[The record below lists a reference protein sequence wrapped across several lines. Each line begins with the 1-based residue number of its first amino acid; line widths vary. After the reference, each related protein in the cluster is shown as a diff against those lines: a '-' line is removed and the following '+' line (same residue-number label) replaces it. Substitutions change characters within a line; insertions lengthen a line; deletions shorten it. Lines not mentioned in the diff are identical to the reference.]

1 MNHFTKDD
9 LLNEIRG
16 FMWALADSLERVYA
30 PNVGWALL
38 GIERE
43 KFPAMKSGGSY
54 TYPFGVMD
62 LELKDIDP
70 SKFLVTD
77 VLLEMYDYGVDGLRR
92 DIAHNWIDFATD
104 TEAFIAGLLNFPLL
118 NESGVKY
125 SLRLTSHVLRLATA
139 RWKLDDEEGM
149 SAIGLEVQEPVYCG
163 VLTLNEVALLA
174 SMDEKSVRNATNPK
188 LKNHLKTFNRGTRTY
203 VNAQDAREWLAGRRG
218 FKPTV
223 NIDSTAERDLEK
235 VGFFSAND
243 FGSYV
248 RIQREK
254 RNLGIADVAGKLA
267 LPDWTQERL
276 AALEEG
282 SFVMDRTMHG
292 KLAQILGIEKKA
304 FLVAGLALHQ
314 KLERAALEDY
324 LDDDTDD

>member
-1 MNHFTKDD
+1 MNHFAKDD

-30 PNVGWALL
+30 PNIGWAML
-38 GIERE
+38 GIDRE
-43 KFPAMKSGGSY
+43 KFPAMKSGDAY
-54 TYPFGVMD
+54 AYPFGVMN

-77 VLLEMYDYGVDGLRR
+77 VLLEMYDYGVEGLRR
-92 DIAHNWIDFATD
+92 DITHNWIDFATD
-104 TEAFIAGLLNFPLL
+104 TEAFILGLLNFPLL
-118 NESGVKY
+118 NESGIQY

-149 SAIGLEVQEPVYCG
+149 SAIDLDVPEPMYSG

-188 LKNHLKTFNRGTRTY
+188 LKIHLKTFNRGTRTY
-203 VNAQDAREWLAGRRG
+203 VNAQDAREWLSGRRG

-223 NIDSTAERDLEK
+223 NIDSDAERDLEK
-235 VGFFSAND
+235 VGFFSASD
-243 FGSYV
+243 FGSYI
-248 RIQREK
+248 RKQREK
-254 RNLGIADVAGKLA
+254 KNLEIADVAEKLA
-267 LPDWTQERL
+267 LPDWPQERL

-282 SFVMDRTMHG
+282 SFVMDRTMYG
-292 KLAQILGIEKKA
+292 AFAQILGIEKKA
-304 FLVAGLALHQ
+304 LLVAGLALHQ
-314 KLERAALEDY
+314 RLERAALEYY
-324 LDDDTDD
+324 LDDNTTD